1 MVERRQGDI
10 VVIRVS
16 GVCTRA
22 TAASLLRLTD
32 LHADLATAD
41 PPHRREL
48 VAVLVDLEDTTGLA
62 EDALRDLR
70 GARSRARRTGFAF
83 ALTGARAQVHRLPL
97 PVQELLAEFSTYPTV
112 DAALVA
118 LGSAAPSPN
127 RASA

>member
-41 PPHRREL
+41 PPYRREL
-48 VAVLVDLEDTTGLA
+48 VAVLVDLEGITGLA
-62 EDALRDLR
+62 EDALRLLR
-70 GARSRARRTGFAF
+70 RARRTGFAF
-83 ALTGARAQVHRLPL
+83 ALTGARARVHRLPL

-118 LGSAAPSPN
+118 LGPAAPSPN
-127 RASA
+127 RAPA